1 MSKMKESTQTVRTT
15 GEKLFYAFTHIL
27 MILLCAT
34 VLFAFLLLIG
44 SSFQSQSEIS
54 TLGYQLIPRKFSLEA
69 YNEILRKPDDIVN
82 SYVVTIITTVIG
94 TVLGVIFTGGYAYA
108 ISRHEFAYRKAF
120 SVLNLFS
127 MLFNGGM
134 VATYMVYTKWYGLE
148 DNIWVLIFPA
158 LYSPWNI
165 VLMKSDLCDVPSAIR
180 LSRATVRNIK
190 QNLFWA
196 FIYNIIGIPIAAGV
210 LYIPLSL
217 KLSPMIAAL
226 AMSLSSFFVVS
237 NALRLRLFNPNK
249 KQKKKGEK
257 IMKKV
262 IFVEGMMCQH
272 CAARVKNALLSVEGV
287 IDVVIDLEAKTA
299 TATLSGEANDSSLKA
314 VIEASGYTVTEIK

>member
-165 VLMKSDLCDVPSAIR
+165 VLMKSFFVSLPNSIIEAARIDGAGELHIFFKFVIPMSKPIFATIALFLALQYWNDFQTTLLYITDKSLFKLQFLLNNILANMEFINSGMADQLGAQVQDLP
-180 LSRATVRNIK
+180 TE
-190 QNLFWA
+190 NLRMA
-196 FIYNIIGIPIAAGV
+196 MCVVAAG
-210 LYIPLSL
+210 P
-217 KLSPMIAAL
+217 
-226 AMSLSSFFVVS
+226 
-237 NALRLRLFNPNK
+237 
-249 KQKKKGEK
+249 
-257 IMKKV
+257 
-262 IFVEGMMCQH
+262 MMCVFPFFQKYFTKGINLGG
-272 CAARVKNALLSVEGV
+272 VKE
-287 IDVVIDLEAKTA
+287 
-299 TATLSGEANDSSLKA
+299 
-314 VIEASGYTVTEIK
+314 